1 MLRTSFLFRLFCFF
15 LATTS
20 AWSLSFSATRCPQKE
35 SWVSTCVRP
44 DLASIHNYGTPPFPP
59 IIIIINIII
68 ISISFNTYLLVW
80 SLSCLSNNHNH
91 IIINFSSH
99 SCIQNRK
106 LHGKEADWC
115 PWSTSPSTTFSSW
128 SPSCLLHI
136 SQSQHCHPHQFSPH
150 SCIQFVKFHGRE
162 ADAHEQHQ

>member
-1 MLRTSFLFRLFCFF
+1 MLVTSFLFRLFFVF

-20 AWSLSFSATRCPQKE
+20 AWSLSFSATWCPQKE

-59 IIIIINIII
+59 INIIIINTI
-68 ISISFNTYLLVW
+68 NTYLLVW

-115 PWSTSPSTTFSSW
+115 PWSTSPSTTFLSDHHHV
-128 SPSCLLHI
+128 CYIYHNHNIVILI
-136 SQSQHCHPHQFSPH
+136 SFSPH

>member
-1 MLRTSFLFRLFCFF
+1 MWNLVILVGTPPNEKCIVLPPPPPFWWQSPLSIRSVGHSFSLSSILIF

-20 AWSLSFSATRCPQKE
+20 AWSLSFSATWCPQKE

-59 IIIIINIII
+59 INIIITINIIIINITL
-68 ISISFNTYLLVW
+68 NTYLLVW
-80 SLSCLSNNHNH
+80 LQSCLSNNQNH
-91 IIINFSSH
+91 IIISFSSH

-115 PWSTSPSTTFSSW
+115 PWTTSPSTTFS
-128 SPSCLLHI
+128 
-136 SQSQHCHPHQFSPH
+136 
-150 SCIQFVKFHGRE
+150 
-162 ADAHEQHQ
+162 